1 MKLKW
6 LVWLCL
12 PLFTNAQTDTVT
24 GPLGEKFAVKTVARN
39 LSDPWEITYG
49 PDKHLW
55 ITEARGYRVSRIHPR
70 TGEKQILLNLSNRKN
85 FQRYDV
91 IADSLDGGKP
101 WPQSGLMGMA
111 VHPLLQKGMPYV
123 YVAYLYY
130 FEGADQSGTGCLPG
144 RKGCIFRTRIERYQ
158 YDSIA
163 HTLTNPVTICESI
176 PGSNDH
182 NGGRLIIAP
191 VNQQYFL
198 FYSVGDMGAGQY
210 DNAGRENHAQ
220 DEMSYE
226 GKILRFHTLPDSS
239 AAGPNAWI
247 PADNPFNPS
256 QQHRNAVWSVGHR
269 NPQGLVHH
277 PATGKLYEVEHGP
290 FSDDEINMIER
301 GKNYGH
307 PLVIGYNDGNYNQL
321 AAGATADSTL
331 PGKWHTSYPFIHSE
345 QENARAIGP
354 DYRNPMNSLYPAA
367 GRMLSALL
375 PKIITGNNE
384 NKEWLSEAPAG
395 MTLYTSNAIPGWHNS
410 LLIAT
415 LKGGR
420 LVRLQLNNTGDSIIS
435 DTVMYFRDQVR
446 YRDVAVSADGWKI
459 YLATDSAT
467 RSSGPSGDKGIEYEN
482 RGVILEFTYIGKSK
496 PAAPPVPAPV
506 PVSGSASPLIPAH
519 RYYSYNEVP

>member
-1 MKLKW
+1 MKLQW
-6 LVWLCL
+6 LALL
-12 PLFTNAQTDTVT
+12 LIPFITNAQTDTVT
-24 GPLGEKFAVKTVARN
+24 GPLGEKFTVRTVARN
-39 LSDPWEITYG
+39 LSDPWEVTYG
-49 PDKHLW
+49 PDKYLW
-55 ITEARGYRVSRIHPR
+55 ITEARGYRISRIHPR
-70 TGEKQILLNLSNRKN
+70 TGEKQVLLDLSGRKN
-85 FQRYDV
+85 FQRYDL

-123 YVAYLYY
+123 YVAYLYQ

-144 RKGCIFRTRIERYQ
+144 RKGCFFRTRIERYR
-158 YDSIA
+158 YDSVL
-163 HTLTNPVTICESI
+163 HTLTDPVTICERI

-191 VNQQYFL
+191 VNEQYYL

-220 DEMSYE
+220 NEMIYE
-226 GKILRFHTLPDSS
+226 GKILRFHTRPDSS
-239 AAGPNAWI
+239 IGGEHAWI
-247 PADNPFNPS
+247 PADNPFNTR
-256 QQHRNAVWSVGHR
+256 QRNAVWSLGHR
-269 NPQGLVHH
+269 NPQGLVYN
-277 PATGKLYEVEHGP
+277 PLTQKLYEVEHGP
-290 FSDDEINMIER
+290 FSDDEINLIEK

-331 PGKWHTSYPFIHSE
+331 PGKWHTTYPFIRSE
-345 QENARAIGP
+345 QENAQAIGP

-375 PKIITGNNE
+375 PRIITGNNE
-384 NKEWLSEAPAG
+384 NKEWLSEAPSG
-395 MTLYTSNAIPGWHNS
+395 MALYTSNAIPGWHNC

-420 LVRLQLNNTGDSIIS
+420 MVRLQLNNTGDSIIS
-435 DTVMYFRDQVR
+435 DTIMYFKDQVR
-446 YRDVAVSADGWKI
+446 YRDVAISADGWKI

-482 RGVILEFTYIGKSK
+482 RGVILEYTFTGMSKSTP
-496 PAAPPVPAPV
+496 PAQAPVPAA
-506 PVSGSASPLIPAH
+506 GAASPATPAH
-519 RYYSYNEVP
+519 RYDSYNDGP